1 MGQGTLSFS
10 KKPRPVFNVLTGG
23 HIMKIKSLL
32 LGSAAASMLAATGA
46 QAADPI
52 VYVEPEPMEYV
63 RICDV
68 YGAGFF
74 YIPGTETCLQIG
86 GYVRYEIRFG
96 DQRSTEEDDDFI
108 FDPWDDTYRK
118 HLEARVNFDARSE
131 TEWGT
136 LRAYIRIQA
145 SDYNDERIE
154 GASPGAPNM
163 NRNGGIGA
171 GGDFDARF
179 DQAFIQLGGL
189 TMGYTESYFVDGKGG
204 IGNYGTHG
212 MNGGFDAGGPHSG
225 SGQYG
230 YQQRMLIAYN
240 FATNGFFGSVSLE
253 DDGNA
258 AGDNNYMPD
267 VVGRLGFTQ
276 AWGGIY
282 GVIGYDESAEEFAG
296 RLGGELNVGTA
307 GSLRLF
313 AMYSSGSNAYWSQS
327 DWSVTGSYQHTFN
340 PAFFAHVGATYWG
353 GDAGGI
359 AGNDGYGIEAG
370 IGWNVATGF
379 QVRAEG
385 QYTSFDAPQLTDS
398 TNAARGDAYSGRIR
412 FIRTF

>member
-1 MGQGTLSFS
+1 
-10 KKPRPVFNVLTGG
+10 
-23 HIMKIKSLL
+23 MKIKSLL

-74 YIPGTETCLQIG
+74 YIPGTETCLQVS

-96 DQRSTEEDDDFI
+96 GGDIIDAAGDESV
-108 FDPWDDTYRK
+108 WNDTYRK
-118 HLEARVNFDARSE
+118 HLEARVNFDARNE

-136 LRAYIRIQA
+136 LRSYIRIQA
-145 SDYNDERIE
+145 SNYNDNRLF
-154 GASPGAPNM
+154 GDDGVPPGA
-163 NRNGGIGA
+163 
-171 GGDFDARF
+171 DFDARF

-212 MNGGFDAGGPHSG
+212 MNGGFDIAGAPHSG
-225 SGQYG
+225 SGHYG

-240 FATNGFFGSVSLE
+240 FAANGFFGAISLE
-253 DDGNA
+253 DDANLDGE
-258 AGDNNYMPD
+258 NNYMPD

-276 AWGGIY
+276 GWGGVY
-282 GVIGYDESAEEFAG
+282 GVIGYDESTGEFAG

-307 GSLRLF
+307 GNLRVY
-313 AMYSSGSNAYWSQS
+313 AMYSSGDNDYWDQA
-327 DWSVTGSYQHTFN
+327 DWSITGAYQHTFS
-340 PAFFAHVGATYWG
+340 PMLFAHVAGTYWQDVNVGAG
-353 GDAGGI
+353 GDA
-359 AGNDGYGIEAG
+359 YGFEAG
-370 IGWNVATGF
+370 IGANLAKGF

-385 QYTSFDAPQLTDS
+385 QYVDFDDALL
-398 TNAARGDAYSGRIR
+398 GDGYSGRIR